1 MDADKNALLKDAANA
16 LNRLTVCD
24 TAPVAV
30 REVNSSSTL
39 TRDNS
44 TLEPI
49 EPIETNRN
57 PTTFSD
63 LVKSVSTASL
73 PLGWALIKTDG
84 ETIKIGY
91 VQERK
96 HDCTENSVISK
107 SIIVN
112 SNGSWSLRV
121 LDRVVTKFDSPGCAR
136 LKKFQNLRTKDELLE
151 LVNVVDSST
160 ICCGN
165 PDIDV
170 QTGNQTAISRE
181 TRFEVKKQDGS
192 IYNSTIRS
200 DKCLLLTSEKDRC
213 HECVKQRNYLRVMK
227 SRQAKANT
235 NQRTAVDSHVNYRY
249 LSSEE
254 KDTKIKKLHIEL
266 KATKRSLNRVQS
278 KVQETIEKE
287 GHVLDDE
294 MNNFLK
300 EILTSGK
307 NLEELPIGTFRR

>member
-1 MDADKNALLKDAANA
+1 MDADKNALLKDAASA

-24 TAPVAV
+24 TAPDAV
-30 REVNSSSTL
+30 REVNSNSTL
-39 TRDNS
+39 TCDNS

-57 PTTFSD
+57 PATFSD

-84 ETIKIGY
+84 ETIKIAY

-112 SNGSWSLRV
+112 SNRSWSLRV
-121 LDRVVTKFDSPGCAR
+121 LTKFDPPGCAR
-136 LKKFQNLRTKDELLE
+136 LKKFQNLRTKDELQE

-170 QTGNQTAISRE
+170 QTGNQMAISGE
-181 TRFEVKKQDGS
+181 TKFEVKKQDGS

-213 HECVKQRNYLRVMK
+213 HEFVKQRNYLRVMK
-227 SRQAKANT
+227 SRQVKANT
-235 NQRTAVDSHVNYRY
+235 NQRTAVDSHVSYRY

-254 KDTKIKKLHIEL
+254 KDTKIKKLHMEL

-278 KVQETIEKE
+278 KV
-287 GHVLDDE
+287 
-294 MNNFLK
+294 
-300 EILTSGK
+300 
-307 NLEELPIGTFRR
+307 

>member
-1 MDADKNALLKDAANA
+1 M
-16 LNRLTVCD
+16 
-24 TAPVAV
+24 
-30 REVNSSSTL
+30 NSSSTL

-84 ETIKIGY
+84 ETIKIAY

-227 SRQAKANT
+227 SLGKRKQIQINELQSIAMSITDTFPLKRKIRRLKSCT
-235 NQRTAVDSHVNYRY
+235 NLVPRACDPLGR
-249 LSSEE
+249 
-254 KDTKIKKLHIEL
+254 
-266 KATKRSLNRVQS
+266 KRRLWDN
-278 KVQETIEKE
+278 
-287 GHVLDDE
+287 
-294 MNNFLK
+294 
-300 EILTSGK
+300 
-307 NLEELPIGTFRR
+307 P

>member
-84 ETIKIGY
+84 ETIKIAY

-96 HDCTENSVISK
+96 HD
-107 SIIVN
+107 

-165 PDIDV
+165 LDIDV
-170 QTGNQTAISRE
+170 QTGNLER
-181 TRFEVKKQDGS
+181 
-192 IYNSTIRS
+192 
-200 DKCLLLTSEKDRC
+200 DK
-213 HECVKQRNYLRVMK
+213 
-227 SRQAKANT
+227 
-235 NQRTAVDSHVNYRY
+235 
-249 LSSEE
+249 
-254 KDTKIKKLHIEL
+254 I
-266 KATKRSLNRVQS
+266 
-278 KVQETIEKE
+278 
-287 GHVLDDE
+287 
-294 MNNFLK
+294 
-300 EILTSGK
+300 
-307 NLEELPIGTFRR
+307 